1 MHIAGNHC
9 YTLLMVTAMLQAET
23 QKRFDSLRAEVDKR
37 DADIRQLQRSLKEAE
52 GLLVS
57 ISVTVFSL
65 RLFSIW
71 HW

>member
-1 MHIAGNHC
+1 
-9 YTLLMVTAMLQAET
+9 MVTAMLQAET